1 MQLKIFN
8 KMNVTRTNHDEVSA
22 LLTVTLN
29 KSDYKDKVEKTLINY
44 AKNATVPGFRKGKVP
59 LSMVKK
65 QYEAGIAFEEIN
77 KQISEALNNYVTE
90 NNLKLVGQPVPVP
103 MNELDYNADEISV
116 GFEIGYEPEFSIDL
130 SSYEAPHY
138 NVEASEKEIN
148 KSIENMQKRFAD
160 KDAQEKITKDSY
172 VALSIAQV
180 VEADAE
186 GEHNHA
192 PNQVTVSAEQK
203 EGFALVKGS
212 KVGDVIKLTKTQL
225 TENEDLAKDLSYDAH
240 ELGHIHHEDLEAT
253 VVEIF
258 KLNLAELNQ
267 ELFDKLFGPGIISS
281 IEELKAK
288 IKEDAETQFAQ
299 QADQKFLNDV
309 TESLIENTKFDL
321 PASFLKKWMKTMGET
336 PLTDEQIEEEYAKAE
351 KGLRFQLIEGR
362 VMADNKMQITFEDL
376 KAHTAEIIKKQM
388 AQFGQLNPSDE
399 EVAGIVARVMGNQD
413 EVKRLSEQVMSEK
426 MLGLYKEKVSAKTK
440 EVNYEQFIKEMYGE

>member
-1 MQLKIFN
+1 
-8 KMNVTRTNHDEVSA
+8 MNITKTQVDA
-22 LLTVTLN
+22 LNAVITVAIAKEDYANQVEKKLY
-29 KSDYKDKVEKTLINY
+29 DYKKTAAIS
-44 AKNATVPGFRKGKVP
+44 GFRKGAVP
-59 LSMVKK
+59 MSVIQK
-65 QYEAGIAFEEIN
+65 QYGKPVLQEEVNKVLQASLSKYLSSERLDLLGNPIPNTDKKIDWDAEDFSFE
-77 KQISEALNNYVTE
+77 
-90 NNLKLVGQPVPVP
+90 
-103 MNELDYNADEISV
+103 
-116 GFEIGYEPEFSIDL
+116 FEIGLAPEFSVDL
-130 SSYEAPHY
+130 AAAKNVTRYTIIADDKMLNDQVERIAKQYGKLISQSEVKEDFEVRGTFTNAENGINAPA
-138 NVEASEKEIN
+138 NFGLDI
-148 KSIENMQKRFAD
+148 FAD
-160 KDAQEKITKDSY
+160 KK
-172 VALSIAQV
+172 VAKAFI
-180 VEADAE
+180 
-186 GEHNHA
+186 G
-192 PNQVTVSAEQK
+192 K
-203 EGFALVKGS
+203 
-212 KVGDVIKLTKTQL
+212 KVGDVVAIGTKGLFDDDHKLMDYLKIGHDDVHGLDITVDFTI
-225 TENEDLAKDLSYDAH
+225 EEINEIEK
-240 ELGHIHHEDLEAT
+240 
-253 VVEIF
+253 
-258 KLNLAELNQ
+258 AEFNQ

-413 EVKRLSEQVMSEK
+413 EVKRLSEQVMGEK
-426 MLGLYKEKVSAKTK
+426 MIGLYNDKVKAKSK
-440 EVNYEQFIKEMYGE
+440 EVNYDQFIKEMYGE